1 MPYQGRLPYTYKSP
15 YNYTLDQG
23 TQTVPSLAF
32 LGDTNNGL
40 FSPATD
46 NVAITTNGSEKLRIT
61 DTGNVGIGTT
71 DPSGKFHIY
80 GGAAASQ
87 IVVSRFSGNA
97 SGVTGNVINILTSN
111 LESGAELQAYSLS
124 TANTTFLNS
133 INDAVVLR
141 SSSTTLGG
149 FALLTASSFAP
160 LIFATD
166 SVERVRITPTGNV
179 GIGTTNPIY
188 KLDVQDGSIRA
199 RQGALAGAELG
210 GVIGQETGFVKWA
223 ADNHHGIWFRGSVGA
238 DGIVVSAADV
248 TTFREYGEFQFW
260 TGGQTMGQRLTI
272 TSTGNVGIGTTNP
285 TEKLHVYS
293 SGAVASVNIDSSNSG
308 STVYY
313 CLNGVRQYTTE
324 YVPASNF
331 YSIGRSGVAYDFNL
345 KNGNVGIG
353 TTNPEDRLDLASGF
367 IRFKE
372 AIGGTGTYG
381 GIRAYNSLVPSVS
394 ATAIRFIRDV
404 AEVGND
410 GAICFDTTNNERLR
424 ITSAGNVGIGT
435 TNPGTK
441 LDVDG
446 AITSRLTGASGGF
459 RLHTNSGIVA
469 ADNVVRF
476 FTGQTYGFNFNSNAT
491 GDSTSPLMS
500 ITLAGNVGIGTT
512 DPVRKLHLYGT
523 QSALRFT
530 NTDTGSW
537 AGLEWS
543 VANGAY
549 AAYSGLLDSD
559 GRYFIDVG
567 SNGSDDLTIL
577 QGGNVGIGTT
587 NPAQKLHVSG
597 NLRLGTDPYIQ
608 WVSNY
613 LRFQTTT
620 ASVPVIELRESSTGN
635 YEPRLDFYDGDGTT
649 RNISIDANPSMNTY
663 FNAGNVG
670 IGTTNPSEKLE
681 VTGKVRIFDGG
692 YPYID
697 IGITTSNYFRIIHD
711 NPNDR
716 LFIGKNNN
724 ASLVIT
730 GGNNVE
736 PGADATQNLG
746 SSTKRWANIYSADI
760 QLSNEGSQN
769 DVDGTWGQ
777 YTIQEGENDLFLLNR
792 RNGKKYKFVLQE
804 VN

>member
-46 NVAITTNGSEKLRIT
+46 VVAITTNGSEKLRIT
-61 DTGNVGIGTT
+61 DT
-71 DPSGKFHIY
+71 
-80 GGAAASQ
+80 
-87 IVVSRFSGNA
+87 
-97 SGVTGNVINILTSN
+97 
-111 LESGAELQAYSLS
+111 
-124 TANTTFLNS
+124 
-133 INDAVVLR
+133 
-141 SSSTTLGG
+141 
-149 FALLTASSFAP
+149 
-160 LIFATD
+160 
-166 SVERVRITPTGNV
+166 
-179 GIGTTNPIY
+179 
-188 KLDVQDGSIRA
+188 
-199 RQGALAGAELG
+199 
-210 GVIGQETGFVKWA
+210 
-223 ADNHHGIWFRGSVGA
+223 
-238 DGIVVSAADV
+238 
-248 TTFREYGEFQFW
+248 
-260 TGGQTMGQRLTI
+260 
-272 TSTGNVGIGTTNP
+272 
-285 TEKLHVYS
+285 
-293 SGAVASVNIDSSNSG
+293 
-308 STVYY
+308 
-313 CLNGVRQYTTE
+313 
-324 YVPASNF
+324 
-331 YSIGRSGVAYDFNL
+331 
-345 KNGNVGIG
+345 GNVGIG

-424 ITSAGNVGIGT
+424 ITSTGNVGIGT
-435 TNPGTK
+435 TNPTSKLSVYGGLSIGTSSASGSAHAFIIDGFNNSASNHT
-441 LDVDG
+441 LTFSGHPNGTNDSVTWYLNRTGGAYGNFDVQFNG
-446 AITSRLTGASGGF
+446 TSRFYISGGS
-459 RLHTNSGIVA
+459 LSNNGNIILNPINHTVIS
-469 ADNVVRF
+469 
-476 FTGQTYGFNFNSNAT
+476 S
-491 GDSTSPLMS
+491 
-500 ITLAGNVGIGTT
+500 GNVGIGTT
-512 DPVRKLHLYGT
+512 DPTSILDVRS
-523 QSALRFT
+523 SASDSSISIGRPSLT
-530 NTDTGSW
+530 PTIS
-537 AGLEWS
+537 L
-543 VANGAY
+543 ANNGGQNSGRIIVRHDN
-549 AAYSGLLDSD
+549 AAVIEFRAD
-559 GRYFIDVG
+559 G
-567 SNGSDDLTIL
+567 NGSYINT
-577 QGGNVGIGTT
+577 GNFGIGTNNPTEKLTIYEGKILVGASPESNTTGEYELFRGFTYLTAGVQYGAVSLKTSYNNTT
-587 NPAQKLHVSG
+587 NTSSLNFYVSSG
-597 NLRLGTDPYIQ
+597 GTNQGVERMRL
-608 WVSNY
+608 
-613 LRFQTTT
+613 
-620 ASVPVIELRESSTGN
+620 TG
-635 YEPRLDFYDGDGTT
+635 E
-649 RNISIDANPSMNTY
+649 
-663 FNAGNVG
+663 GNVG

-746 SSTKRWANIYSADI
+746 SSTKRWANIYSADL

>member
-46 NVAITTNGSEKLRIT
+46 NVAITTNGSEKLRVT
-61 DTGNVGIGTT
+61 SDGNIGIGVTNPSSKLHLAQTT
-71 DPSGKFHIY
+71 S
-80 GGAAASQ
+80 AANFTISND
-87 IVVSRFSGNA
+87 INNWSI
-97 SGVTGNVINILTSN
+97 VTGTSVN
-111 LESGAELQAYSLS
+111 SFSIVENQFGS
-124 TANTTFLNS
+124 TVFHAN
-133 INDAVVLR
+133 
-141 SSSTTLGG
+141 SS
-149 FALLTASSFAP
+149 A
-160 LIFATD
+160 
-166 SVERVRITPTGNV
+166 
-179 GIGTTNPIY
+179 
-188 KLDVQDGSIRA
+188 
-199 RQGALAGAELG
+199 
-210 GVIGQETGFVKWA
+210 
-223 ADNHHGIWFRGSVGA
+223 
-238 DGIVVSAADV
+238 
-248 TTFREYGEFQFW
+248 
-260 TGGQTMGQRLTI
+260 
-272 TSTGNVGIGTTNP
+272 NVGIGTTNP
-285 TEKLHVYS
+285 TSKLSVYGGLSIGTS
-293 SGAVASVNIDSSNSG
+293 SASG
-308 STVYY
+308 SAHAFIID
-313 CLNGVRQYTTE
+313 GVNNS
-324 YVPASNF
+324 ASNHTLTFSGHPNGTNDSVTWYLNRTGGAYGNFDVQFNGTSRF
-331 YSIGRSGVAYDFNL
+331 YISGGSLSNNGNIILNPINHTVISS
-345 KNGNVGIG
+345 GNVGIG

-424 ITSAGNVGIGT
+424 ITST
-435 TNPGTK
+435 
-441 LDVDG
+441 
-446 AITSRLTGASGGF
+446 
-459 RLHTNSGIVA
+459 
-469 ADNVVRF
+469 
-476 FTGQTYGFNFNSNAT
+476 
-491 GDSTSPLMS
+491 
-500 ITLAGNVGIGTT
+500 
-512 DPVRKLHLYGT
+512 
-523 QSALRFT
+523 
-530 NTDTGSW
+530 
-537 AGLEWS
+537 
-543 VANGAY
+543 
-549 AAYSGLLDSD
+549 
-559 GRYFIDVG
+559 
-567 SNGSDDLTIL
+567 
-577 QGGNVGIGTT
+577 
-587 NPAQKLHVSG
+587 
-597 NLRLGTDPYIQ
+597 
-608 WVSNY
+608 
-613 LRFQTTT
+613 
-620 ASVPVIELRESSTGN
+620 
-635 YEPRLDFYDGDGTT
+635 
-649 RNISIDANPSMNTY
+649 
-663 FNAGNVG
+663 GNVG

-746 SSTKRWANIYSADI
+746 SSTKRWANIYSADL